1 MENTNIT
8 EIVWH
13 GRGGQGAK
21 TAATLLAEVAL
32 TEGKY
37 GQGFPE
43 YGPERMGAPM
53 RGYTR
58 ISKDPISLHCAVQTP
73 DIIIVL
79 DESLIGNVDI
89 VGHMS
94 DKAAVIINTQH
105 TPAEMRKKLAIPA
118 GKGKVFTVD
127 ATGIA
132 IETIK
137 RPIPNT
143 PMLGAL
149 VKTTE
154 VIKLD
159 TVKDDMKHKFAKKFS
174 AAVIQGNLDAIDR
187 AYKEVK
193 GE

>member
-1 MENTNIT
+1 MEQNNIT

-32 TEGKY
+32 TEGKF

-58 ISKDPISLHCAVQTP
+58 ISSEPITLHCAVQNP
-73 DIIIVL
+73 NIIVVL
-79 DESLIGNVDI
+79 DETLIGNVDI
-89 VGHMS
+89 CGHMPDDGIVIVNTKLS
-94 DKAAVIINTQH
+94 AAD
-105 TPAEMRKKLAIPA
+105 MRKKL
-118 GKGKVFTVD
+118 GVSKGKVFTVD

-132 IETIK
+132 IDTIK

-149 VKTTE
+149 VKTAG
-154 VIKLD
+154 VIELE
-159 TVKDDMKHKFAKKFS
+159 TVRADMRHKFEKKFS
-174 AAVIQGNLDAIDR
+174 EEVIQGNLDAIDR